1 MIEIYP
7 QIVDRVGVTAPSDK
21 YTQNNLDQSLGSN
34 DDPLLDNSMK
44 LAFSWVDVIFQ
55 SIHHQPIDANRNI
68 SMKSVKIFIIWIMKV
83 TISIVKNIN

>member
-44 LAFSWVDVIFQ
+44 LAFS
-55 SIHHQPIDANRNI
+55 
-68 SMKSVKIFIIWIMKV
+68 
-83 TISIVKNIN
+83 